1 MHGGRSRRTLDF
13 VPAPRSSLPRGSR
26 LGATPTASRAAA
38 VQPREPEDV
47 ADPTQPRH
55 RVDHALSRRRTL
67 SQLVLAATGSSDALD
82 PHPDLIRAA
91 QHHGEPNGEN
101 CPWCKSDGLVILRY
115 VFSDELGP
123 FSGRIKSPVELHD
136 MASEF
141 GFLDVYVVEVCPAC
155 RWNHLRET
163 YVLGDGQ
170 PRSPL
175 RRPADMLD

>member
-1 MHGGRSRRTLDF
+1 MGAM
-13 VPAPRSSLPRGSR
+13 PAPSR
-26 LGATPTASRAAA
+26 TPAAT
-38 VQPREPEDV
+38 PREPEDV
-47 ADPTQPRH
+47 ADPKQPRH

-91 QHHGEPNGEN
+91 VHHGEASAEK
-101 CPWCKSDGLVILRY
+101 CPWCKSDALVMLRY

-123 FSGRIKSPVELHD
+123 FSGRIKSPAELHD
-136 MASEF
+136 MAGDF
-141 GFLDVYVVEVCPAC
+141 GFLDVYVVEVCPDC

-170 PRSPL
+170 PRTPL
-175 RRPADMLD
+175 RRPPDMLD